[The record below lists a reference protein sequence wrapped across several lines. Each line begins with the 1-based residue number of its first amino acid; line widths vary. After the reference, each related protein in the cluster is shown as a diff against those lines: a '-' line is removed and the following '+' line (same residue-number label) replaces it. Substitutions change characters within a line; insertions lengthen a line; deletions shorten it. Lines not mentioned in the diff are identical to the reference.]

1 MERTHFG
8 DRFAEIVAE
17 AFGNQV
23 EAGKFFGTKQGTI
36 SKWVSRET
44 FTPRILSKLVTIR
57 ELGYNPAYLF
67 EEGAEKK
74 EVDPKGLKREKV
86 KTLTARIRQNVT
98 ELIQAKD
105 GEWARE
111 FYTKNINSQLEQ
123 IEQIV

>member
-105 GEWARE
+105 GEWARQ
-111 FYTKNINSQLEQ
+111 FYTESIDKQ
-123 IEQIV
+123 IEQIAQIV